1 MPTTPVTIP
10 DVEILS
16 KDSLGYRVRVA
27 GRELFVGN
35 LQLAPDHLPPPPG
48 AFGAL
53 VIVRQAAWDL
63 GLVPRP
69 DED

>member
-16 KDSLGYRVRVA
+16 QDSLGYRVRVA

-35 LQLAPDHLPPPPG
+35 LQLAPDHLPPRPG
-48 AFGAL
+48 ACGVL
-53 VIVRQAAWDL
+53 VIVRESAWDL
-63 GLVPRP
+63 GLVSRP
-69 DED
+69 DRD